1 MKNPRVSVT
10 GYLYPW
16 DVLDDPGA
24 AGDVAAMGVDRV
36 ALAASYHSVRAATP
50 RHPRRRVVD
59 ARTAALYVPVT
70 DAWEGQCLVPAEG
83 TGWTGT
89 SDAFGEA
96 ARELRAAGVPVD
108 AWTVLTH
115 SSSLGARHPQLCVRN
130 AFGENYL
137 HALCPSN
144 EAVRNYSRMIVGQVL
159 RHGNPDGLV
168 LEAAGPLGFSHQNQH
183 EKTEGADYSPW
194 VQALLS
200 LCFCDACR
208 CGYGRR
214 GMDAGD
220 MAAKV
225 RSAVLSVST
234 GSGEDHR
241 LELGAGGVA
250 DGFVPLLECRWDAT
264 ARLLDSVLAE
274 AAARPDVRLSIHA
287 SPDPWATGPFAPLRA
302 LERSK
307 LWDSFP
313 GATAVL
319 PCWGATTDSTAALRS
334 FRSDAPAAATG
345 AYVLALPPKSA
356 DSRALSQEWKALL
369 DGGCTEL
376 HLYHLG
382 LASTRRREA
391 AAGALELLRGREGTS
406 PEE

>member
-1 MKNPRVSVT
+1 MNDARASVT

-16 DVLDDPGA
+16 DVLGDPGA
-24 AGDVAAMGVDRV
+24 AADVAALGVDRV

-70 DAWEGQCLVPAEG
+70 DAWSGQDLVPTEG

-96 ARELRAAGVPVD
+96 ARELRSAGVPVD

-115 SSSLGARHPQLCVRN
+115 SSFLGARHPQLCVRN
-130 AFGENYL
+130 AFGETYL

-144 EAVRNYSRMIVGQVL
+144 EAVRNYSRMVVGQVL
-159 RHGNPDGLV
+159 RHGHPDGLV

-208 CGYGRR
+208 SGYGRR
-214 GMDAGD
+214 GMDAGG

-225 RSAVLSVST
+225 RSAVLSDSLET
-234 GSGEDHR
+234 GGDHR
-241 LELGAGGVA
+241 LEMGAGGEA
-250 DGFVPLLECRWDAT
+250 DEFVPLLECRWDAT
-264 ARLLDSVLAE
+264 ARLLDGVLAV
-274 AAARPDVRLSIHA
+274 AAARPEVRLSIHA
-287 SPDPWATGPFAPLRA
+287 SPDPWSTGPFASLRA

-319 PCWGATTDSTAALRS
+319 PCWGAATDSAAALRS

-356 DSRALSQEWKALL
+356 DSRALWQEWKALL
-369 DGGCTEL
+369 DEGCTEL

-391 AAGALELLRGREGTS
+391 VAGALGLLRGREGTE
-406 PEE
+406 PKE